1 LSTEERKEFPVAFLA
16 GVAVML
22 LMLGGIYLMTRE
34 SRPAGPVVEEHLPMD
49 DAARAYAERIRFS
62 ELSVGRATNFLN
74 QEVTFLFGT
83 VTNEGTKTVR
93 GLEVELDLRDLLNQT
108 ALRETQYVVGPRNA
122 PLAPGEKRE
131 FQLTFETVPAG
142 WNQAVPGI
150 TIRGL
155 VIE

>member
-1 LSTEERKEFPVAFLA
+1 MSTEERREFPLAFLA
-16 GVAVML
+16 GVVVML

-49 DAARAYAERIRFS
+49 DAARAYAERIRFT
-62 ELSVGRATNFLN
+62 ELTVGRAANFLN
-74 QEVTFLFGT
+74 QEVTFVFGT
-83 VTNEGTKTVR
+83 VTNEGAKTVR
-93 GLEVELDLRDLLNQT
+93 GLEVELDFRDLLNQI
-108 ALRETQYVVGPRNA
+108 ALRETRIVVGGPIA

-131 FQLTFETVPAG
+131 FQLTVESVPAG

-155 VIE
+155 VVE

>member
-1 LSTEERKEFPVAFLA
+1 MSTEERKEFPLAFLA
-16 GVAVML
+16 GVVVML

-49 DAARAYAERIRFS
+49 DAARAYAERIRFT

-83 VTNEGTKTVR
+83 VTNDGTKTVR
-93 GLEVELDLRDLLNQT
+93 GLEVELDFRDLLNQT
-108 ALRETQYVVGPRNA
+108 TLRETRYVVGERIA